1 MQQENREMEK
11 EKKKK
16 FPYTQPQ
23 FTLESK
29 KIPFCQLTVYAL
41 NFQKN

>member
-11 EKKKK
+11 EKKK